1 MVGGIDPNQPH
12 CPEIAQAGFLTPGQR
27 GENGRAKYNSNP
39 VDGAPLSDR
48 WPRIPIELRLVVVA
62 LGFRL
67 VGAVVGFFA
76 NITMP
81 DYQDQGFTVFSSPN
95 QFWDRFARYDAG
107 WYHGIASTGY
117 AFVEGGRSNLAF
129 FPLYPTLM
137 GVGGRL
143 LGGAQEDFYFAGIVI
158 SWAAFVLAM
167 PLLYRLALLDLPRDS
182 AIRATT
188 FAAVF
193 PSAYFFGVVYSESLF
208 LLTLVGAVLA
218 LRTQRWGWA
227 IAAGAAMTATRVN
240 GVMFVPALAWIAWQS
255 APATTKDRTWAMVAV
270 ACSTLGI
277 AAYSVFNY
285 RLSGNPFEWY
295 DAIVR
300 WGYHPGGNPVGG
312 LYAIG
317 VALVNRPMQFL
328 ATERMA
334 PYDTLNA
341 LVATFAIC
349 LVPVIWKRLGLGY
362 ALVVVLGLA
371 LPLSSGQYEGLGR
384 YCAVLFPIPIW
395 LGSLRGEAR
404 LTWLVACFVL
414 FYTLGLVLFGN
425 VHPLF

>member
-1 MVGGIDPNQPH
+1 MSP
-12 CPEIAQAGFLTPGQR
+12 LTPV
-27 GENGRAKYNSNP
+27 GRS
-39 VDGAPLSDR
+39 
-48 WPRIPIELRLVVVA
+48 RIPIEARIAIAA
-62 LGFRL
+62 LAFRV
-67 VGAVVGFFA
+67 VGAIVGFLA
-76 NITMP
+76 NITVP
-81 DYQDQGFTVFSSPN
+81 DYQDQGFSVFASPN
-95 QFWDRFARYDAG
+95 PFWDRFARYDSG

-137 GVGGRL
+137 GLAGRL
-143 LGGAQEDFYFAGIVI
+143 LGGAQEDYYLAGIVI
-158 SWAAFVLAM
+158 SWMSFVIVM
-167 PLLYRLALLDLPRDS
+167 PLLYRLAMLDLPRDS
-182 AIRATT
+182 SIRATT
-188 FAAVF
+188 YAAVF

-208 LLTLVGAVLA
+208 MLTLVGAVLA
-218 LRTQRWGWA
+218 IRTRHWA
-227 IAAGAAMTATRVN
+227 WALIAGAAMTATRVN

-255 APATTKDRTWAMVAV
+255 AQPTPKDRSWATAAV
-270 ACSTLGI
+270 AGSTLGI
-277 AAYSVFNY
+277 GAYCVFNY
-285 RLSGNPFEWY
+285 QLSGNPFEWY
-295 DAIVR
+295 ASIER

-317 VALVNRPMQFL
+317 HALLTRPMQFL
-328 ATERMA
+328 VSERMA

-341 LVATFAIC
+341 LMATFALC
-349 LVPVIWKRLGLGY
+349 LVPLVWKRLGLGY
-362 ALVVVLGLA
+362 ALVIVLGIA

-404 LTWLVACFVL
+404 LSWLIACFVL

>member
-1 MVGGIDPNQPH
+1 M
-12 CPEIAQAGFLTPGQR
+12 
-27 GENGRAKYNSNP
+27 
-39 VDGAPLSDR
+39 DGAPLSAT
-48 WPRIPIELRLVVVA
+48 WPRIPIELRLAIAA

-67 VGAVVGFFA
+67 VGAVVGFLA
-76 NITMP
+76 NITMS
-81 DYQDQGFTVFSSPN
+81 DYQDQGFTVFASPN
-95 QFWDRFARYDAG
+95 PFWDRFARYDSG

-137 GVGGRL
+137 GLGGRL
-143 LGGAQEDFYFAGIVI
+143 LGSAQEDYYFAGIVI
-158 SWAAFVLAM
+158 SWTCFAIAM

-208 LLTLVGAVLA
+208 LLTLVGAVVA
-218 LRTQRWGWA
+218 LRTRHWRWA
-227 IAAGAAMTATRVN
+227 LVAGAAMTATRVN
-240 GVMFVPALAWIAWQS
+240 GVMFVPALALIAWQS
-255 APATTKDRTWAMVAV
+255 AAPNSKDRAWALVAV
-270 ACSTLGI
+270 AGSTLGI
-277 AAYSVFNY
+277 GAYCLYNY
-285 RLSGNPFEWY
+285 QLSGNPFEWY
-295 DAIVR
+295 DSIKR
-300 WGYHPGGNPVGG
+300 WGYEPGGNPLGG

-317 VALVNRPMQFL
+317 HAVVTRPMQYL
-328 ATERMA
+328 VTERMA
-334 PYDTLNA
+334 PYDALNA
-341 LVATFAIC
+341 LVAIFALS
-349 LVPVIWKRLGLGY
+349 LVPLVWRRFGLGY
-362 ALVVVLGLA
+362 ALVIVLGLV
-371 LPLSSGQYEGLGR
+371 LPLSSGQSEGLGR
-384 YCAVLFPIPIW
+384 YCAVLFPIPLW

>member
-1 MVGGIDPNQPH
+1 M
-12 CPEIAQAGFLTPGQR
+12 A
-27 GENGRAKYNSNP
+27 
-39 VDGAPLSDR
+39 GAPLPTQR
-48 WPRIPIELRLVVVA
+48 PRIPIEVRIAIAA

-67 VGAVVGFFA
+67 VGALVGFLA
-76 NITMP
+76 NITVP
-81 DYQDQGFTVFSSPN
+81 DFQDQGFSVFASPN
-95 QFWDRFARYDAG
+95 PFWDRFARYDSG
-107 WYHGIASTGY
+107 WYHGIASAGY

-129 FPLYPTLM
+129 FPLYPALM
-137 GVGGRL
+137 GFGGRL
-143 LGGAQEDFYFAGIVI
+143 LGGAQQDFYFAGIVI
-158 SWAAFVLAM
+158 SWTAFVAAM
-167 PLLYRLALLDLPRDS
+167 PLLYRLASLDVPRDA

-208 LLTLVGAVLA
+208 LLTLVGAVFA
-218 LRTQRWGWA
+218 LRTRHWGWA
-227 IAAGAAMTATRVN
+227 LAAGAAMTATRVN

-255 APATTKDRTWAMVAV
+255 AQTTARDRTWAMVAV
-270 ACSTLGI
+270 AGSTLGI
-277 AAYSVFNY
+277 GAYCLFNY
-285 RLSGNPFEWY
+285 QLSGNPFEWY
-295 DAIVR
+295 DSIVR

-317 VALVNRPMQFL
+317 QALVTRPMQFL

-341 LVATFAIC
+341 VVAIFAIC
-349 LVPVIWKRLGLGY
+349 LMPLVWKRLGLGY
-362 ALVVVLGLA
+362 ALIIVLGLA

-395 LGSLRGEAR
+395 LGSLHGEAR

>member
-1 MVGGIDPNQPH
+1 M
-12 CPEIAQAGFLTPGQR
+12 
-27 GENGRAKYNSNP
+27 
-39 VDGAPLSDR
+39 DGAPLPTQR
-48 WPRIPIELRLVVVA
+48 PRIPIEVRIAIAA

-67 VGAVVGFFA
+67 VGALVGFLS
-76 NITMP
+76 NIALP
-81 DYQDQGFTVFSSPN
+81 DFQDQGFTVFASPN
-95 QFWDRFARYDAG
+95 PFWDRFARYDSG

-137 GVGGRL
+137 GWGGRW

-158 SWAAFVLAM
+158 SWTAFIIAM
-167 PLLYRLALLDLPRDS
+167 PLLYRLASLDLPRDS

-208 LLTLVGAVLA
+208 LFTLVGAVLA
-218 LRTQRWGWA
+218 LRTHHWLWA
-227 IAAGAAMTATRVN
+227 LAAGAAMTATRVN
-240 GVMFVPALAWIAWQS
+240 GVMFVPALAWIAWRS
-255 APATTKDRTWAMVAV
+255 APATTRDRAWAMTAV
-270 ACSTLGI
+270 AGSTLGI
-277 AAYSVFNY
+277 GAYSLFNY

-295 DAIVR
+295 DSIER

-317 VALVNRPMQFL
+317 HALVTRPMQFL
-328 ATERMA
+328 VTERMA

-341 LVATFAIC
+341 VVATFALC
-349 LVPVIWKRLGLGY
+349 LIPFVWKRFGLGY
-362 ALVVVLGLA
+362 ALVVILGLA

-384 YCAVLFPIPIW
+384 YCSVLFPISIW

-404 LTWLVACFVL
+404 LTWLVACSVL

>member
-1 MVGGIDPNQPH
+1 MD
-12 CPEIAQAGFLTPGQR
+12 R
-27 GENGRAKYNSNP
+27 
-39 VDGAPLSDR
+39 PLPSSPLR
-48 WPRIPIELRLVVVA
+48 RIPIELRLAFAA
-62 LGFRL
+62 LAFRL
-67 VGAVVGFFA
+67 VGAIVGFLA
-76 NITMP
+76 NITVP
-81 DYQDQGFTVFSSPN
+81 DYQDQGFSVLANPN
-95 QFWDRFARYDAG
+95 PFWDRFARYDSG
-107 WYHGIASTGY
+107 WYYGIASAGY

-137 GVGGRL
+137 GWGGRL

-158 SWAAFVLAM
+158 SWTAFIIAM
-167 PLLYRLALLDLPRDS
+167 PLLYRLASLDLPRDG

-218 LRTQRWGWA
+218 LRTRHWLWA
-227 IAAGAAMTATRVN
+227 LAAGAAMTATRVN

-255 APATTKDRTWAMVAV
+255 APATTRDRAWAMTAV
-270 ACSTLGI
+270 AGSTLGI
-277 AAYSVFNY
+277 GAYSLFNY
-285 RLSGNPFEWY
+285 RLSGNLFEWY
-295 DAIVR
+295 DSIER

-312 LYAIG
+312 LYAIAH
-317 VALVNRPMQFL
+317 ALATRPMQFL
-328 ATERMA
+328 VTEQMA

-341 LVATFAIC
+341 VMATFALC
-349 LVPVIWKRLGLGY
+349 LIPFVWKRLGLGY
-362 ALVVVLGLA
+362 ALVIILGLA

-414 FYTLGLVLFGN
+414 FYALGLVLFGN

>member
-1 MVGGIDPNQPH
+1 M
-12 CPEIAQAGFLTPGQR
+12 
-27 GENGRAKYNSNP
+27 
-39 VDGAPLSDR
+39 DGAPLPTER
-48 WPRIPIELRLVVVA
+48 PRIPIELRIAVAA

-67 VGAVVGFFA
+67 VGALVGFLS
-76 NITMP
+76 NVTVP
-81 DYQDQGFTVFSSPN
+81 DFQDQGYSVFAGPN
-95 QFWDRFARYDAG
+95 PFWDRFARYDSG
-107 WYHGIASTGY
+107 WYYGIASSGY

-137 GVGGRL
+137 GLGGRL
-143 LGGAQEDFYFAGIVI
+143 MGGAQQDFYFAGIAI
-158 SWAAFVLAM
+158 SWAAFVVAM
-167 PLLYRLALLDLPRDS
+167 PLLYRLASLDLPRDG

-218 LRTQRWGWA
+218 LRTRHWGWA
-227 IAAGAAMTATRVN
+227 LVAGAAMTATRVN
-240 GVMFVPALAWIAWQS
+240 GVMFVPALVWIAWQS
-255 APATTKDRTWAMVAV
+255 APAQSRDRVWALA
-270 ACSTLGI
+270 AAAGSTLGI
-277 AAYSVFNY
+277 GAYCVFNY

-295 DAIVR
+295 DAIER

-317 VALVNRPMQFL
+317 HALVTRPMQFL
-328 ATERMA
+328 GTERMA
-334 PYDTLNA
+334 PYDTVNA
-341 LVATFAIC
+341 VTATFALC
-349 LVPVIWKRLGLGY
+349 LIPLIWRRLGLGY
-362 ALVVVLGLA
+362 ALIIGLGLA

-395 LGSLRGEAR
+395 LGSLHGEAR

-414 FYTLGLVLFGN
+414 FYTLGLILFSN

>member
-1 MVGGIDPNQPH
+1 MARPM
-12 CPEIAQAGFLTPGQR
+12 E
-27 GENGRAKYNSNP
+27 E
-39 VDGAPLSDR
+39 APLSATR
-48 WPRIPIELRLVVVA
+48 PRVPIEVRIAIAA

-67 VGAVVGFFA
+67 VGAVVGFLA
-76 NITMP
+76 NITVP
-81 DYQDQGFTVFSSPN
+81 DYQDQGFTVLQSPN
-95 QFWDRFARYDAG
+95 PFWDRFARYDSG
-107 WYHGIASTGY
+107 WYHDIAANGY

-137 GVGGRL
+137 GAGGRL

-158 SWAAFVLAM
+158 SWLAFVLAM
-167 PLLYRLALLDLPRDS
+167 PLLYRLASLDLPRDS

-227 IAAGAAMTATRVN
+227 IVAGAAMTATRVN

-255 APATTKDRTWAMVAV
+255 APSTVKDRAWAAIAV
-270 ACSTLGI
+270 AGSAIGI
-277 AAYSVFNY
+277 GAYSIYNY
-285 RLSGNPFEWY
+285 RLSGNFFEWY

-328 ATERMA
+328 STERMA

-341 LVATFAIC
+341 VVATFALC
-349 LVPVIWKRLGLGY
+349 LVPMVWKRFGFGY
-362 ALVVVLGLA
+362 ALVIVLGLA